1 MCNVTSCNLVV
12 LLENEE
18 KQTNTQSDRQF
29 WKSNLTVAEKGKEF
43 QKSTKDRNRL
53 YEIISTLQQ
62 LTHPGSSTGAR
73 GFR

>member
-43 QKSTKDRNRL
+43 QKSTKDRKRL
-53 YEIISTLQQ
+53 YEIISTLQ